1 MAEQTACLQG
11 IAVGTC
17 ENWSGRLTSIV
28 SVMDLKKELAALSAK
43 EQAEMAAFLF
53 QLRRQGD
60 ADYQA
65 TLGRRLKDKDP
76 SHWLTPD
83 EFERRLKAN

>member
-1 MAEQTACLQG
+1 
-11 IAVGTC
+11 
-17 ENWSGRLTSIV
+17 
-28 SVMDLKKELAALSAK
+28 MDLKKELAALSAK

-53 QLRRQGD
+53 QLRRQSD

-65 TLGRRLKDKDP
+65 ALNRRLNDKDP

-83 EFERRLKAN
+83 EFERCLKAN